1 MQNNRTEMMHRIPNA
16 LTMFRV
22 ILIPFYVLF
31 YYLPFDLSNFVAALI
46 FVIACLTDLL
56 DGYLARKWQVCS
68 RFGAFL
74 DPVAD
79 KIMVCVAL
87 ILMVSHYGKYEAN
100 YFPYI
105 SVFITLCAIV
115 VVSRE
120 IVISALREWMA
131 EIGSR
136 ARVAV
141 SWIGKW
147 KTTIQMIAIAGLIW
161 RYDHWMVY
169 LALVLLLLAVVLTI
183 WSMVDY
189 IIAGVR
195 AINEKTPAPDSGVAE
210 ETSPEVSSEASPE
223 KESTPDNPESDI
235 QR

>member
-1 MQNNRTEMMHRIPNA
+1 MQNNKNAMMYRIPNA

-31 YYLPFDLSNFVAALI
+31 YYLPFNFSNLVAALI

-87 ILMVSHYGKYEAN
+87 ILMVSHYSKYEAS

-105 SVFITLCAIV
+105 SVFITICAIV

-161 RYDHWMVY
+161 RHDLWMVY
-169 LALVLLLLAVVLTI
+169 AALVMLLLAVVLTI

-195 AINEKTPAPDSGVAE
+195 AINEKSAPAPEAGACQAEPADSGS
-210 ETSPEVSSEASPE
+210 SPEAA
-223 KESTPDNPESDI
+223 SDI
-235 QR
+235 PEGV

>member
-1 MQNNRTEMMHRIPNA
+1 MQNTQAPKKATPFMEKIPNA
-16 LTMFRV
+16 LTLFRV

-31 YYLPFDLSNFVAALI
+31 YYLPFDLSNLAAAVIFIVAS
-46 FVIACLTDLL
+46 LTDLL

-87 ILMVSHYGKYEAN
+87 ILMVSHYSKYEAN

-105 SVFITLCAIV
+105 SVIITLCAIV

-131 EIGSR
+131 EVGSR

-147 KTTIQMIAIAGLIW
+147 KTTIQMIAISGLIW
-161 RYDHWMVY
+161 RHNMEMVY
-169 LALVLLLLAVVLTI
+169 LALAMLLVAVVLTI
-183 WSMVDY
+183 WSMIDY

-195 AINEKTPAPDSGVAE
+195 AINEKTAALAREPKPAPKPARDNAASE
-210 ETSPEVSSEASPE
+210 EESRDTAS
-223 KESTPDNPESDI
+223 
-235 QR
+235 